1 MPQRDYN
8 WQSAYDL
15 REPKRFPAGTRLE
28 RLVEHSNEYV
38 FDADGTLRLMD
49 CQDAD
54 AAGV

>member
-1 MPQRDYN
+1 VPQWDYN